1 MNAPAQLK
9 HPREGLSVTD
19 GIAVVVGIVVGIGI
33 FGFPPMVAQHADTPL
48 AYLGLWLAGGA
59 LMLVGALCYAEL
71 GATYPHEGG
80 EYHYLQRAWGGRLA
94 LLFAWAR
101 GTVIQTGAI
110 AVVAFIYGEYAQQLL
125 PLGSYGANWH
135 ALLSVVA
142 LTALNVL
149 GTRESKRLQVVLS
162 LLVVVTL
169 TGLALAGIAFGE
181 EPVVAPEME
190 PSGATLGMLG
200 MGMVFVLLTYGGW
213 NEAAYLT
220 GELKDPGRNVV
231 RVLIGGTLVV
241 TVLYLLSN
249 LAFLQIFGLEGL
261 RNSTAVG
268 AELMH
273 VIAGPWASVA
283 LSGVICLAALST
295 LNATI
300 LTGARVY
307 YALGRD
313 VPQLSMLGEWNDR
326 GSTPVRALLVQ
337 GGITLILVL
346 FGALSEDSVHSMVA
360 YTAPVFWF
368 FMLMVTLSLLRL
380 RSIDRG
386 RKRPFSVPFFPWLPL
401 LFAAVCLALF
411 CSSTVYAG
419 MGALLGLVVLA
430 AGLPLL
436 LMRKPA
442 AAVAGD
448 A

>member
-48 AYLGLWLAGGA
+48 AYLGLWLAGGL

-71 GATYPHEGG
+71 GASYPHEGG

-125 PLGSYGANWH
+125 PLGAYGANWH
-135 ALLSVVA
+135 ALFSVVA

-162 LLVVVTL
+162 LMVVTTL
-169 TGLALAGIAFGE
+169 TGLAIAGIAFGE
-181 EPVVAPEME
+181 EPVVAQATE

-368 FMLMVTLSLLRL
+368 FMLMVTLSLMRL
-380 RSIDRG
+380 RRIDRG
-386 RKRPFSVPFFPWLPL
+386 RKRPFSVPLFPWLPL
-401 LFAAVCLALF
+401 LFAAVCFALF

-436 LMRKPA
+436 LMRKAPV
-442 AAVAGD
+442 AVASD
-448 A
+448 V

>member
-19 GIAVVVGIVVGIGI
+19 GVAVVVGIVVGIGI

-48 AYLGLWLAGGA
+48 AYLGLWLAGGL

-125 PLGSYGANWH
+125 PLGAYGANWH
-135 ALLSVVA
+135 ALFSVIA

-181 EPVVAPEME
+181 EPVIAQATE

-386 RKRPFSVPFFPWLPL
+386 RERPFSVPLFPWLPL

-436 LMRKPA
+436 LMRKPPV
-442 AAVAGD
+442 AVASD